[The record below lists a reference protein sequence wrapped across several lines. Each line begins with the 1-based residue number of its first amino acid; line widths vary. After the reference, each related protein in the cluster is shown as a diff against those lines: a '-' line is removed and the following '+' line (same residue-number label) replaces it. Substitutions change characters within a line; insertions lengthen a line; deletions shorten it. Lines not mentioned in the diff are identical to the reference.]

1 MLHVYTKTIRFD
13 ALPLWREYHRAIG
26 SRVVATN
33 GCFDVIHRGHVDYL
47 QRARELGDVLIVGLN
62 SDESA
67 NNLKKFYPINS
78 QEDRA
83 FVLAG
88 LQAVTFVVIFDDV
101 TARNFLEAAQPTVW
115 AKGGDYTEATLD
127 QEELAIV
134 KKHGGQVAIMPL
146 VNGYSTG
153 RTLRKMEKANAANTL
168 TYAEE
173 AQTAEVLP
181 GDVSRR
187 DEAPATRD
195 GGGELEDPGEDAGSV
210 LRAPESLRAE
220 CGVSKGAGIS
230 RPADRT

>member
-1 MLHVYTKTIRFD
+1 VYTKTIRFD

-67 NNLKKFYPINS
+67 NNLKKFYPVNS

-88 LQAVTFVVIFDDV
+88 LQAVTFVVVFDEV
-101 TARNFLEAAQPTVW
+101 TARSFLEAAQPTVW

-146 VNGYSTG
+146 VSGYSTG

-173 AQTAEVLP
+173 AQAAEVLP

-187 DEAPATRD
+187 DEAPATGAGD
-195 GGGELEDPGEDAGSV
+195 SKLEDPGEDAGSV

-220 CGVSKGAGIS
+220 CSVPKGAGIP
-230 RPADRT
+230 RTPDRT